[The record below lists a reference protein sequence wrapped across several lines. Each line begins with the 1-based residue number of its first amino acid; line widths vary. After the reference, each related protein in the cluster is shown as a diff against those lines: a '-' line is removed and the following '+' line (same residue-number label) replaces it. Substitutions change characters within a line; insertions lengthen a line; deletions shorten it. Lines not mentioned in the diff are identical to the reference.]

1 MDYEE
6 LRSVVERA
14 VRAPSVHNS
23 QPWRFSPKWGPTGE
37 LVGLDVF
44 ADRARGLGILDPDG
58 RDLAVSCGA
67 AVEFARL
74 AVRADGHGCTAH
86 VLPDRSDPDHV
97 AYLAFGEA
105 VTASELDRQ
114 LSEAIS
120 TRYTERNAFEDRPV
134 EDDLAERLRE
144 VAGDAGAWLRILDRP
159 GDEVALAVLLA
170 RAEEIERS
178 DDRYFGE
185 LGAWVRE
192 DAGSGDGIPPGA
204 LADAPASARAS
215 NLRLRDFGEPLAPPI
230 PDGDRGSGPPDVVV
244 EHPFVCVLG
253 TESDDEFAWVETG
266 RALARVLLL
275 GAANGVQASPLTQV
289 IEVASTR
296 RLLANELG
304 IIGEP
309 QMVLR
314 MGYATGRPVTPRRPV
329 DEVLEPPR
337 GR

>member
-23 QPWRFSPKWGPTGE
+23 QPWRFSARWAPTGE
-37 LVGLDVF
+37 VVGLDVF
-44 ADRARGLGILDPDG
+44 ADRGRSLGVLDPEG

-67 AVEFARL
+67 AVEFARV
-74 AVRADGHGCTAH
+74 AVRADGHGCA
-86 VLPDRSDPDHV
+86 VEVMPERAQPDHV
-97 AYLAFGEA
+97 AFLAFEES
-105 VTASELDRQ
+105 TAPSLLDRE
-114 LSEAIS
+114 LATAIA
-120 TRYTERNAFEDRPV
+120 TRYTERNAFEERPV
-134 EDDLAERLRE
+134 DEDLAERLRE
-144 VAGDAGAWLRILDRP
+144 VAGDVGAWLRILDRP
-159 GDEVALAVLLA
+159 GDDVVLAVLLA
-170 RAEEIERS
+170 RAEEIEQS
-178 DDRYFGE
+178 DDRYRGE
-185 LGAWVRE
+185 LGAWVHE
-192 DAGSGDGIPPGA
+192 DSGGGDGIPPEA
-204 LADAPASARAS
+204 LASAPASARAS
-215 NLRLRDFGEPLAPPI
+215 NLRLRDFGEPGASQTN
-230 PDGDRGSGPPDVVV
+230 GDDEHAGPPEVTV

-253 TESDDEFAWVETG
+253 TESDDEYAWVQTG

-296 RLLANELG
+296 RLLAHELG

-314 MGYATGRPVTPRRPV
+314 MGYAAGHPATPRRRV
-329 DEVLEPPR
+329 EDVLEPAP